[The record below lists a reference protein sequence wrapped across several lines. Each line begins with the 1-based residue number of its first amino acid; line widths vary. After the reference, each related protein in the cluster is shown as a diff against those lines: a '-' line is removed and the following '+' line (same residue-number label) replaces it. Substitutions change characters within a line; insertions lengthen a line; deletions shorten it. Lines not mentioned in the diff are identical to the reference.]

1 MPVARL
7 LRGRRAVGRCG
18 HPQGDR
24 IGRGYSMADVFLS
37 YSRRDSEF
45 VDRLSAALDVRGKQ
59 VWLDT
64 GSIADAEVF
73 PQAIRTAIETSDAF
87 LFVITPEAVS
97 SAYCEQ
103 EVAYA
108 GELGKRIVPVLR
120 QLVEDAAIPAEIRER
135 NWIPFTED

>member
-1 MPVARL
+1 
-7 LRGRRAVGRCG
+7 
-18 HPQGDR
+18 
-24 IGRGYSMADVFLS
+24 MADVFLS

-45 VDRLSAALDVRGKQ
+45 VDRLSAALDVRGKE

-87 LFVITPEAVS
+87 LFVITPEAVTS
-97 SAYCEQ
+97 RYCEQ
-103 EVAYA
+103 EVTYA

-120 QLVEDAAIPAEIRER
+120 QAVEDATIPTEIRER
-135 NWIPFTED
+135 HWIPFTEDTKFDSAADRVVQALDTALDHPQE